1 MEREIPCSLREREGV
16 ASVTT
21 GLQVAKHLYQV
32 LLLKIV
38 LSWLLGVSLQTNVQR
53 SCISFPVRGCAPF
66 TEEVLLTSVNYH
78 EPHWVI
84 LIIKLFTN
92 TNAELVPRTQYIYNI
107 LSTL

>member
-1 MEREIPCSLREREGV
+1 M
-16 ASVTT
+16 ASVTRA
-21 GLQVAKHLYQV
+21 LQVAKHLYQV

-38 LSWLLGVSLQTNVQR
+38 LSWLLVGSLQTNVQG

-66 TEEVLLTSVNYH
+66 TEEVPLTSVNYH

-84 LIIKLFTN
+84 LKIKLFTN
-92 TNAELVPRTQYIYNI
+92 INAELVPRTQYIYNI